1 MHEGA
6 KTSQES
12 AENVPLHEERNVV
25 KRLKN
30 GDREAFARLYGWY
43 ADALYRQVILP
54 RLPIPELAEDCLR
67 NTFKTA
73 MEKIESFREH
83 DRSIFFWLRR
93 IAINKAMDVHRDH
106 KRTLKLAESDK
117 ARDVLEP
124 QGFPRPDRRREVD
137 DTKKEVEQSLS
148 KLNERYARALRL
160 RLIEDR
166 SREECAQL
174 LAISVSTFDVLL
186 HRAAKAFR
194 KVYPP

>member
-1 MHEGA
+1 VSEGA

-73 MEKIESFREH
+73 LEKIESFREH

-117 ARDVLEP
+117 ARDVLQP

>member
-1 MHEGA
+1 VNEGA

-30 GDREAFARLYGWY
+30 GDREAFAQLYGWY

-73 MEKIESFREH
+73 LEKIESFREH

-106 KRTLKLAESDK
+106 KRTLKLAESSK
-117 ARDVLEP
+117 AQDVLQP

-160 RLIEDR
+160 RLIEDH
-166 SREECAQL
+166 SRQECAQIL
-174 LAISVSTFDVLL
+174 EISVSTFDVLL

>member
-1 MHEGA
+1 MSEGA

-73 MEKIESFREH
+73 LEKIESFREH

-117 ARDVLEP
+117 ARDVLQP